1 VIILSFVVASPG
13 SKVNRV
19 PQPILE
25 SRIVFLEVRLA
36 GSCLAPILWARV
48 LELVLARVCQIS
60 KLVNVTQ
67 LLIPCEMLDSV

>member
-1 VIILSFVVASPG
+1 
-13 SKVNRV
+13 
-19 PQPILE
+19 
-25 SRIVFLEVRLA
+25 VFLEVRLA

-48 LELVLARVCQIS
+48 LDLVLARVCQIS